1 MKIPSE
7 RNLTSA
13 DRIWSTFRLLLDFKL
28 SKDPSNSSFCRV
40 CSFSTVSQTFINS
53 LTSLENVGIEK
64 AKLRPDSSKKNCWI
78 H

>member
-28 SKDPSNSSFCRV
+28 SKVSSSSSSWRIFV
-40 CSFSTVSQTFINS
+40 INCKK
-53 LTSLENVGIEK
+53 SLEKIAIVDASLGSI
-64 AKLRPDSSKKNCWI
+64 
-78 H
+78 